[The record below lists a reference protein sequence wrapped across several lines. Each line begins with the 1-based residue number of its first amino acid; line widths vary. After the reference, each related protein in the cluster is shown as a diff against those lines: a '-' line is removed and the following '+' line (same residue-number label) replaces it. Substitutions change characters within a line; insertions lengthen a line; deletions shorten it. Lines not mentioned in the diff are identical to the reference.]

1 MKAPVGIVLIF
12 LSTFT
17 LGKNATLEE
26 RIRDDS
32 DLSQFYS
39 LLERNQVAM
48 ASLKYRSLTLFAPTN
63 EAFQRFTGNTT
74 HVLYHISTVATT
86 LEQLGTTISSDLE
99 GNPPLYITRRGKASQ
114 EQIFINNALVLRS
127 RSNVQLQNSDGRK
140 QVLHVID
147 DVLQPL
153 TVLPSS
159 SIELFSPDAFQFLTY
174 SESLDVNS
182 HRMRSYREKV
192 IMNKKENVFQAVG
205 SHTFFIPVDEGFK
218 PPPRADLFDKK
229 VIDGHVIPNLVL
241 FTAAAPYGDPLRTLA
256 FEDNL
261 KVQITFSQ
269 SDSKPPKIYVTSNTM
284 IGDGKH
290 TPGNVL
296 AEVVKA
302 NIPVKNGVVHLISKP
317 LMIVDNT
324 VKEFLEDKDDG
335 PLNKFYEVIMKVGSD
350 FMQSINGMKNV
361 TLFAPSNE
369 AWATSNLDNL
379 IKDKDRMRDIL
390 NLHIVKDRLTID
402 KIKKNNVNAIS
413 QVPTNAD
420 KKFLYFNVITD
431 QDNNETITVE
441 GGGVNATLIQAD
453 IAATNG
459 YVHIIDRVLG
469 IPYTTVY
476 EKLKS
481 DPMLNKTYHLG
492 MLPRFNE
499 QLDNVRRKYTF
510 FVPRDKAWR
519 NLERTWPST
528 YKKLF
533 MPAFSYHAS
542 SILEHHLIL
551 ADRSYTMADLKAL
564 ANDSVV
570 VLSAMRGILKL
581 KIREEDRQ
589 EDNHM
594 YNPHHQEQQVYNS
607 GYAIQ
612 FNNRWINVFRPDVEC
627 TNGVIHVIDF
637 PLMEESD
644 MKINV
649 ASVSSTATLI
659 KSSLIQIIVLLGI
672 FKILC
677 TKYN

>member
-1 MKAPVGIVLIF
+1 MKTPLGIVLIF
-12 LSTFT
+12 LSTLT

-32 DLSQFYS
+32 DLSQFYT

-63 EAFQRFTGNTT
+63 EAFQRYTGNTT

-86 LEQLGTTISSDLE
+86 LEQLGSTISSDLE

-114 EQIFINNALVLRS
+114 EKIFINNALVLRS
-127 RSNVQLQNSDGRK
+127 RSNIQLQNSDGRK

-174 SESLDVNS
+174 SESLDINS

-192 IMNKKENVFQAVG
+192 IMNKKEIVFQAVG
-205 SHTFFIPVDEGFK
+205 SHTYFIPIDEGFK

-229 VIDGHVIPNLVL
+229 VIDGHIIPNRVL
-241 FTAAAPYGDPLRTLA
+241 FTAAAPFGDPLPTLA

-269 SDSKPPKIYVTSNTM
+269 TSDSKSSKKIVSVTSNTV
-284 IGDGKH
+284 IGDDKH

-296 AEVVKA
+296 AEIVQA
-302 NIPVKNGVVHLISKP
+302 NIPVKNGVVHLISRP

-335 PLNKFYEVIMKVGSD
+335 PLKKFYEVIMKVGSD

-379 IKDKDRMRDIL
+379 IKDTEKMRDIL

-413 QVPTNAD
+413 QVATNAD
-420 KKFLYFNVITD
+420 KKFLYFNVIAD
-431 QDNNETITVE
+431 QDNNETVTVE

-469 IPYTTVY
+469 IPYTTVFG
-476 EKLKS
+476 KLET

-492 MLPRFNE
+492 IPGHFND
-499 QLDNVRRKYTF
+499 QLDNVKRRYTF
-510 FVPRDKAWR
+510 FVPRDKAWGA
-519 NLERTWPST
+519 LDRTWPST

-533 MPAFSYHAS
+533 MPHYSYHAT
-542 SILEHHLIL
+542 SILERHVIL
-551 ADRSYTMADLKAL
+551 ADNAYTMADLKAI

-570 VLSAMRGILKL
+570 VLPAMRGVLKL
-581 KIREEDRQ
+581 KIREENRR
-589 EDNHM
+589 
-594 YNPHHQEQQVYNS
+594 YS
-607 GYAIQ
+607 IQ

-637 PLMEESD
+637 PLLQESD
-644 MKINV
+644 VKFSPIT
-649 ASVSSTATLI
+649 ALSSSSTVL
-659 KSSLIQIIVLLGI
+659 KSSLAHI
-672 FKILC
+672 FLVVILNILFL
-677 TKYN
+677 KY

>member
-1 MKAPVGIVLIF
+1 MRVPAGIVLIF
-12 LSTFT
+12 LSSLT

-48 ASLKYRSLTLFAPTN
+48 SSLKYRSLTLFAPTN
-63 EAFQRFTGNTT
+63 EAFQRFSGNTT
-74 HVLYHISTVATT
+74 HVLYHMSTVATT
-86 LEQLGTTISSDLE
+86 LEQLGATISSDLE

-114 EQIFINNALVLRS
+114 EQIYINNALVLRS
-127 RSNVQLQNSDGRK
+127 RSNVILQNTDGRK

-174 SESLDVNS
+174 SESLDINS

-192 IMNKKENVFQAVG
+192 IMNKKEIIFQAVG
-205 SHTFFIPVDEGFK
+205 SHTYFIPIDEGFK

-229 VIDGHVIPNLVL
+229 VIDGHVIANRVL
-241 FTAAAPYGDPLRTLA
+241 FTVAAPYGEPLPTLA

-269 SDSKPPKIYVTSNTM
+269 SEGKPAKIYVTSNTV
-284 IGDGKH
+284 IGDEKH

-296 AEVVKA
+296 AEIVKA
-302 NIPVKNGVVHLISKP
+302 NIPVRNGVVHLISRP

-335 PLNKFYEVIMKVGSD
+335 PLNKFYEVIMKVGSN

-369 AWATSNLDNL
+369 AWANSNLDNM
-379 IKDKDRMRDIL
+379 IKDPEKMKDIL
-390 NLHIVKDRLTID
+390 NLHIVRDRLTID

-413 QVPTNAD
+413 QVATNAD
-420 KKFLYFNVITD
+420 KKFLYFNVIID
-431 QDNNETITVE
+431 QDNNETVTVE

-476 EKLKS
+476 EKLKT
-481 DPMLNKTYHLG
+481 DPMLNKTYFLG
-492 MLPRFNE
+492 TQPRFNE
-499 QLDNVRRKYTF
+499 QLDNLKRKFTY

-519 NLERTWPST
+519 SLDRTWPSA

-533 MPAFSYHAS
+533 MPGYSYHACTL
-542 SILEHHLIL
+542 LERHVVL
-551 ADRSYTMADLKAL
+551 ADRAYTMADLKAM

-570 VLSAMRGILKL
+570 VMPTLRGYLKL

-589 EDNHM
+589 EESHVM
-594 YNPHHQEQQVYNS
+594 HNPHHHEQPLYSS
-607 GYAIQ
+607 GYSVQ
-612 FNNRWINVFRPDVEC
+612 YNNRWINVFRPDVEC
-627 TNGVIHVIDF
+627 TNGIIHVIDF

-644 MKINV
+644 VNI
-649 ASVSSTATLI
+649 SQG
-659 KSSLIQIIVLLGI
+659 SSLLLKNTSLQSILFVVLLNL
-672 FKILC
+672 LC
-677 TKYN
+677 LNY

>member
-12 LSTFT
+12 LSSLT

-63 EAFQRFTGNTT
+63 EAFQRFSGNTT
-74 HVLYHISTVATT
+74 HVLYHMSTVATT
-86 LEQLGTTISSDLE
+86 LEQLGATISSDLE
-99 GNPPLYITRRGKASQ
+99 GNPPMYITRRGKASQ
-114 EQIFINNALVLRS
+114 EQIYINNALVLRS
-127 RSNVQLQNSDGRK
+127 RSNVQLQNADGRK

-174 SESLDVNS
+174 SESLDINS

-192 IMNKKENVFQAVG
+192 IMNKKEIVFQAVG
-205 SHTFFIPVDEGFK
+205 SHTYFIPVDEGFK

-229 VIDGHVIPNLVL
+229 VIDGHIIPNRVF
-241 FTAAAPYGDPLRTLA
+241 FTAAAPYGDPLPTLA

-269 SDSKPPKIYVTSNTM
+269 SDSKPSKIYVTSNTV

-302 NIPVKNGVVHLISKP
+302 NIPVRNGVVHLISRP

-324 VKEFLEDKDDG
+324 VKEFLEDKEDG

-379 IKDKDRMRDIL
+379 IKDTNRMRDIL
-390 NLHIVKDRLTID
+390 NLHIVKDSLTID
-402 KIKKNNVNAIS
+402 KIKKNNVNSIS
-413 QVPTNAD
+413 QVATNAD
-420 KKFLYFNVITD
+420 KKFLYFNVIAD
-431 QDNNETITVE
+431 QDNNETVTVE

-476 EKLKS
+476 QKLKS
-481 DPMLNKTYHLG
+481 DPMLNQTYHLG
-492 MLPRFNE
+492 MLPRFND
-499 QLDNVRRKYTF
+499 QLDNPKRKYTF

-519 NLERTWPST
+519 NLDRTWPST

-542 SILEHHLIL
+542 SILERHAIL
-551 ADRSYTMADLKAL
+551 ADKAYTMADLKAM

-570 VLSAMRGILKL
+570 VLPAMRGILKL
-581 KIREEDRQ
+581 KIREEDRR
-589 EDNHM
+589 
-594 YNPHHQEQQVYNS
+594 YS
-607 GYAIQ
+607 IQ

-637 PLMEESD
+637 PLLEESD
-644 MKINV
+644 VKINV
-649 ASVSSTATLI
+649 DMTSSSERL
-659 KSSLIQIIVLLGI
+659 KESLLQCILLVV
-672 FKILC
+672 ILKTVC
-677 TKYN
+677 LKFY